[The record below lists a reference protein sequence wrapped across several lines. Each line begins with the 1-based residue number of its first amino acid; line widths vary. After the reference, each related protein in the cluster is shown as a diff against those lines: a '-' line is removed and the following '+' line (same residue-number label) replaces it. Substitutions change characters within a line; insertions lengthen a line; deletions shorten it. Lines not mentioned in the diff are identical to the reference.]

1 MTDPNE
7 ISKNDPVLKKL
18 DQFVYGIEQVIVSI
32 CAVVMTVSV
41 SLDILYRSLKGIQS
55 NPTVFVLDFFGIF
68 SKETQ
73 NLPTSV
79 LPLILY
85 SLGIFGFGYAVS
97 ASMSRHL
104 HLSAQSD
111 ENHSPSD
118 HQANHQAN
126 HQHDFAKNS
135 KWGIFSL
142 FAFYFLSVMVL
153 HLPSYVV
160 VTILWVVIL
169 ALIAFKHFQEK
180 AYADLGVKL
189 TFLVIG
195 VFLTLKAPQ
204 DYIWS
209 QELSLILLSWVS
221 FLGASMATYQNKHIQ
236 LGALAG
242 ALPEKIKPYSYA
254 LGLMVTAIF
263 CAYLDFLVL
272 KGIFGKTGSFFNGE
286 LRPATQIPAYVILM
300 SSAVAFSLM
309 SIRLFFYSV
318 DAFIHPRLPEEVLH

>member
-7 ISKNDPVLKKL
+7 ISKNDHVLKKL

-73 NLPTSV
+73 NLPTSI

-104 HLSAQSD
+104 HLSVQSD
-111 ENHSPSD
+111 ENTD
-118 HQANHQAN
+118 QTN

-142 FAFYFLSVMVL
+142 FAFYLLSVIVL

-160 VTILWVVIL
+160 VTMLWVMIL
-169 ALIAFKHFQEK
+169 GLIAFKHFQEK

-221 FLGASMATYQNKHIQ
+221 FLGASMATFQNKHIQ

-272 KGIFGKTGSFFNGE
+272 KGIFGTTGAFFNGE

-300 SSAVAFSLM
+300 SSATAFTLM

>member
-111 ENHSPSD
+111 ENNNQSD
-118 HQANHQAN
+118 HQAN

-160 VTILWVVIL
+160 ITMLWVVIL
-169 ALIAFKHFQEK
+169 GLIAFKHFQEK
-180 AYADLGVKL
+180 AYVDLGVKF

-209 QELSLILLSWVS
+209 QELSLILLSWVY

-272 KGIFGKTGSFFNGE
+272 KGIFGKTGAFFNGE